1 MSDQPDR
8 DTVERMLRGEDAGPP
23 ELAALLAAV
32 SARPLREDPRGEAIA
47 VTAFR
52 EARSGLPLRAP
63 APRRLL
69 RSRMLAIKAALVGF
83 LLILAGGVAVAASA
97 HLSKPLGTA
106 RTPATHT
113 PTTSE
118 SATKHLT
125 APVRP
130 RAPASRRPA
139 HHRHHPYEKPHHR
152 TTQTPPGQERK
163 GIPSKGK
170 SYGGNGP
177 SLPGLP
183 LPGSPVPGCDELCR
197 LDG

>member
-1 MSDQPDR
+1 MSDQLDR
-8 DTVERMLRGEDAGPP
+8 DTVERMLHGEDAGPP
-23 ELAALLAAV
+23 ELAAWLAAV

-63 APRRLL
+63 APRLL
-69 RSRMLAIKAALVGF
+69 RSRVLAIKAALVGF

-97 HLSKPLGTA
+97 HLPKPLGTA

-113 PTTSE
+113 PTTSQ

-130 RAPASRRPA
+130 RAPASPRPA
-139 HHRHHPYEKPHHR
+139 HHRHHRPEKPHHR
-152 TTQTPPGQERK
+152 TKQTHPDQERK
-163 GIPSKGK
+163 GFPSKEK
-170 SYGGNGP
+170 SYGGNEP